1 MAVETHPR
9 IAARTGDAALPA
21 KSGDAELGDMFSAL
35 LTGATL
41 PEEEGAAPEGEGEP
55 ALETVPSDETEAP
68 VDPLI
73 GIALAT
79 ISADHPVASAKVSAA
94 EPGAPAKTAMASQS
108 ADADRAPVKIAQPTA
123 EIEAGDPKPTDEA
136 DPAAVAPSRT
146 RPFIGPQVSLP
157 VDDDGP
163 AKPSGKPTVET
174 PVSMIAPQPQPQNSS
189 ATPTPGTRP
198 VADPQVMRPVEGAD
212 ATPKAAPQ
220 PTGEQ
225 PKPAATETA
234 VAPPTIGKTRILA
247 EPPVMRPTHDG
258 AQPAAAQPATPP
270 QQQAPDPAHA
280 PQTAL
285 QAILAQAGL
294 AAAPDARGSRIG
306 AAETPKLAKAI
317 DAIAATTPGTAA
329 PVAQPLP
336 ESLQMMVAPVQ
347 QPQAIDVRAAA
358 PASQPQPLEQLV
370 EQQLDLAHE
379 SEWLDRLTRD
389 IAGAGAK
396 DGTMRFR
403 LAPEHLGNLHVELK
417 QQAAGAA
424 IRLTAETEAARA
436 ILADAHPR
444 LIAEARAQGV
454 RIAEAHV
461 DLGSGRSPQ
470 QEAADQ
476 RRQDQPGHP
485 AGQSVLR
492 GKKSV
497 TNSALTMTPRTA
509 DRFA

>member
-21 KSGDAELGDMFSAL
+21 KGGDGELGDMFAAL

-41 PEEEGAAPEGEGEP
+41 PEEEGTVPEGEGEP
-55 ALETVPSDETEAP
+55 APETVPSDEAEIP

-79 ISADHPVASAKVSAA
+79 IPADHPVASAKASTA
-94 EPGAPAKTAMASQS
+94 EPGTPAKTAIAPSS
-108 ADADRAPVKIAQPTA
+108 ADADPAPVKIAQPSA
-123 EIEAGDPKPTDEA
+123 EIEAGDPQPTDEA
-136 DPAAVAPSRT
+136 NPAAVAPPRT
-146 RPFIGPQVSLP
+146 RPFIGPLVSLP
-157 VDDDGP
+157 VEGDVP

-174 PVSMIAPQPQPQNSS
+174 PVSMIAPQPQTTN

-198 VADPQVMRPVEGAD
+198 VADPQVMLPVEAAD
-212 ATPKAAPQ
+212 AEPKAATQ

-225 PKPAATETA
+225 PKPTATETA

-247 EPPVMRPTHDG
+247 EPPVMRPAHDST
-258 AQPAAAQPATPP
+258 QPVAAQPATPR
-270 QQQAPDPAHA
+270 QRQAPAPAHA

-294 AAAPDARGSRIG
+294 AVAPDARGARAG
-306 AAETPKLAKAI
+306 ATETPKLAKTI
-317 DAIAATTPGTAA
+317 DTIAATTPGTAA

-347 QPQAIDVRAAA
+347 QPQAVDMRAAA
-358 PASQPQPLEQLV
+358 PADQPQPLDQLV

-379 SEWLDRLTRD
+379 SEWLDRLARD